1 MKRLLPYIA
10 ALWVAA
16 VSICYY
22 LQQRDK
28 IEPLLRKMLG
38 AP

>member
-1 MKRLLPYIA
+1 MKKFLPYIA

-16 VSICYY
+16 VSVLYY

-28 IEPLLRKMLG
+28 IEPLLRKLLG